1 MIRATASDIEALR
14 AALAVAEARAEEA
27 VAKASNAE
35 AIIAALKLM
44 VEKLRREVYG
54 QRSER
59 KARLLDQLELE
70 LEELE
75 ARASEDELAA
85 EQAAAKAERSAP
97 LLAELEAWL
106 RAERARLSRHA
117 PVAKAMDYMLKR
129 WPGFARFLEDGRVCL
144 TNNAAERALRGI
156 ALGRKAWLFA
166 GSDRGGH
173 RAAFMYTLIVTAKIN
188 DVDPQAWLA
197 DVLARI
203 ADHSSQRLDE
213 LLPWN
218 WKQAQAADTLAA

>member
-85 EQAAAKAERSAP
+85 EQAAAKTSTVKSFTR
-97 LLAELEAWL
+97 
-106 RAERARLSRHA
+106 RR
-117 PVAKAMDYMLKR
+117 
-129 WPGFARFLEDGRVCL
+129 
-144 TNNAAERALRGI
+144 
-156 ALGRKAWLFA
+156 
-166 GSDRGGH
+166 H
-173 RAAFMYTLIVTAKIN
+173 RASRSRSICRAS
-188 DVDPQAWLA
+188 AWWFRRLRSVA
-197 DVLARI
+197 VAARI
-203 ADHSSQRLDE
+203 GFPSWVRTSPRR
-213 LLPWN
+213 WR
-218 WKQAQAADTLAA
+218 

>member
-14 AALAVAEARAEEA
+14 AGLAVAEARAEEA

-75 ARASEDELAA
+75 ARRGRSPR
-85 EQAAAKAERSAP
+85 RSAGP
-97 LLAELEAWL
+97 MRGASSLSWPTSPP
-106 RAERARLSRHA
+106 RQKGGRRRARRAPSSR
-117 PVAKAMDYMLKR
+117 R
-129 WPGFARFLEDGRVCL
+129 WP
-144 TNNAAERALRGI
+144 LR
-156 ALGRKAWLFA
+156 
-166 GSDRGGH
+166 
-173 RAAFMYTLIVTAKIN
+173 
-188 DVDPQAWLA
+188 P
-197 DVLARI
+197 
-203 ADHSSQRLDE
+203 
-213 LLPWN
+213 
-218 WKQAQAADTLAA
+218 